1 MQDQRRGSKIICV
14 TDLPALQAD
23 LFCRDSPSLV
33 SEHFPR
39 IMNGGIQSGS
49 IIYQPG
55 PMARDL
61 TYTYSKEVN
70 VCIMGQGPS
79 ADGEMAIVA

>member
-39 IMNGGIQSGS
+39 IMNDRIQSGS

-61 TYTYSKEVN
+61 TYTYSKEF
-70 VCIMGQGPS
+70 CIMGQGPS